1 MAILNDSASSRLF
14 SSASLIS
21 RSSLNAATPEPMAGA
36 VAATFGS
43 EAAASTVAEP
53 LGRCCL
59 ARSCRAATLAF
70 ARSFCS
76 AVRGVLA
83 FGGAGASVAESRI
96 RVTGP
101 CVGNRKKRQ

>member
-21 RSSLNAATPEPMAGA
+21 RSSLNAVTPELT
-36 VAATFGS
+36 AASFD
-43 EAAASTVAEP
+43 AAASAGSLDP
-53 LGRCCL
+53 LARCL

-101 CVGNRKKRQ
+101 CVGKKKKRQ